1 MSRLSGRLFLFGRSC
16 IFLNPLHASTLS
28 IFFAEVLPYP
38 FQVAS
43 FLLRF
48 SSSKEQTPPLTD
60 PVTEVDV

>member
-1 MSRLSGRLFLFGRSC
+1 MSRLSGRLFLLGRSC
-16 IFLNPLHASTLS
+16 IFLKPLHASTLS
-28 IFFAEVLPYP
+28 ILFAEVLPYP